1 MNKTERKMNWVGK
14 DCVISNVLYLI
25 EKLKIHLK
33 HTLINKIT
41 WWITQQEKVASF
53 CALIIRLALSVAE
66 RSPYLFQVIIIFPS
80 SVLSVIKKCH
90 FSLDLI
96 VIFSLGLYLL
106 PHLQRSVKWPWRVI
120 NENLANRESYLI
132 LSISIRH

>member
-33 HTLINKIT
+33 HTLMNKIT

-80 SVLSVIKKCH
+80 SVLSVIKSVT
-90 FSLDLI
+90 FLWISSFFPWVSIYSLI
-96 VIFSLGLYLL
+96 YS
-106 PHLQRSVKWPWRVI
+106 RSVKWPWRVI